1 MLTFANLRIAFV
13 SSSSVQCGQAIP
25 TSSSVQCV
33 ASVSRGETRHGP
45 VISFIVQISN
55 KAAPG
60 PGTLQAAPHW
70 PLQHCSTAAL
80 QDPRL
85 SCHQTGTKT
94 RPCHL
99 SAGPAILLMLFDMI
113 IIHNWLIR
121 VIRIYNNTFRL
132 HYSVSAFPTG
142 AINKNVLM
150 EV

>member
-60 PGTLQAAPHW
+60 PGTLQAAPPW
-70 PLQHCSTAAL
+70 PLQHCRT
-80 QDPRL
+80 PRL
-85 SCHQTGTKT
+85 SRPQTGTET

-150 EV
+150 DV